1 MTLAGKLSAHQQA
14 IADLQRDAAMLG
26 GSFQGEDVQ
35 RSETGWK
42 YRILTKLR
50 ARPRRYNRIENALAA
65 RPASQQDKLGGVMK
79 AITFGAALA
88 LAASCAFFAP
98 AHAQDKIRIGVIT
111 FLSGPAAGPFG
122 VPAKNASDLIAEAI
136 NKGGVIPGYATKG
149 LGGNEI
155 ELVYVDE
162 AGGPTKVVTEYRN
175 LVSRQNVDLVIGVIS
190 SGDCLAV
197 APVAEEL
204 KKFTVLFDCSTN
216 RIFEEASYKYVFRTT
231 TMATQ
236 ENVAAARYIAE
247 NYPNLKTFSGINPNY
262 AWGQDAWTDFTEAMK
277 IIKPQAQIATNVT
290 PKLGAGQY
298 STEISA
304 LSGSGAEII
313 QNSLWGGDLEAF
325 ILQAAPRGVMEKM
338 PNIMITGET
347 VIERLGEQLADGT
360 ILGARG
366 PNGPFAPANPIN
378 NWFRKAYQERYGM
391 APVYASY
398 HMTTAFLGV
407 KSAWEKAQAQNGGKQ
422 PSIDQLISAFEHM
435 KFESAAGTVDMAL
448 GKGHQAVQAV
458 PYGTVKKV
466 GGKVTLTNIK
476 YYPPELISP
485 PDGMKSIDWIRSGF
499 KR

>member
-1 MTLAGKLSAHQQA
+1 M
-14 IADLQRDAAMLG
+14 D
-26 GSFQGEDVQ
+26 
-35 RSETGWK
+35 TGV
-42 YRILTKLR
+42 RIL
-50 ARPRRYNRIENALAA
+50 AVALIAA
-65 RPASQQDKLGGVMK
+65 V
-79 AITFGAALA
+79 AAA
-88 LAASCAFFAP
+88 GP
-98 AHAQDKIRIGVIT
+98 VHAQDKIRIGVIT

-122 VPAKNASDLIAEAI
+122 VPAKNAADLMAEAL
-136 NKGGVIPGYATKG
+136 NRGGAIPGYGAKG
-149 LGGNEI
+149 LGGREI

-204 KKFTVLFDCSTN
+204 QKFTVLFDCSTN

-236 ENVAAARYIAE
+236 ENVAAARYIVE
-247 NYPNLKTFSGINPNY
+247 NYPNLRTFSGINPNY

-304 LSGSGAEII
+304 LSSGDAEII

-325 ILQAAPRGVMEKM
+325 ILQAAPRGLLAKI

-347 VIERLGEQLADGT
+347 VIERLGEQLPEGT
-360 ILGARG
+360 MLGARG
-366 PNGPFAPANPIN
+366 PNGPFAPPTALNK
-378 NWFRKAYQERYGM
+378 WFRNAYQERYKM
-391 APVYASY
+391 NPVYASY
-398 HMTTAFLGV
+398 HMATAFLGV
-407 KSAWEKAQAQNGGKQ
+407 KSAWEKAQAAGGGNQ
-422 PSIDQLISAFEHM
+422 PGIDRVISAFEYL
-435 KFESAAGTVDMAL
+435 KFESVAGMVDMSL
-448 GKGHQAVQAV
+448 GKGHQAVQHV
-458 PYGTVKKV
+458 PYGTVRKV
-466 GGKVTLTNIK
+466 DGKVTLVNVK
-476 YYPPELISP
+476 YYPPEQISP